1 MKNLVAGLAAA
12 LLLILPSRSHAL
24 QFERVAI
31 DSGAVVVVLRGSIIQ
46 GDAERLVAFIG
57 GMTRSDRIAALFLD
71 SPGGNVVEAERL
83 AGGIAAAKLSVAVAG
98 DGKCA
103 SACFLLFAASPRKYA
118 GINALIGVHSAS
130 EDGRE
135 TLASMGM
142 TTAMA
147 RDAAAYGIPP
157 SIIGK
162 MVQAAP
168 GRMEWLTPFD
178 FEQMGVT
185 MIPTSA
191 PDAPTPASSSR
202 PASAPTASVSE
213 PAHPSSALHKAGR
226 IGAPGRLTAP
236 PVASPAPSR

>member
-1 MKNLVAGLAAA
+1 MKTLVAGLAAA
-12 LLLILPSRSHAL
+12 LLLIAPLRSHAM
-24 QFERVAI
+24 QFERVAL
-31 DSGAVVVVLRGSIIQ
+31 SGDVVVVVLRGSIIQ

-130 EDGRE
+130 ENGRE

-178 FEQMGVT
+178 FKQMGVT
-185 MIPTSA
+185 MIPASA
-191 PDAPTPASSSR
+191 PDTPAASSR
-202 PASAPTASVSE
+202 TANAPTASVSE
-213 PAHPSSALHKAGR
+213 PAHPSPALHKAGR